1 MVHIAITDSLGERRA
16 RMYEAGVIKLDE
28 LITEKYTLDDINQG
42 MKDLRAGKN
51 LRGMI
56 AFE

>member
-28 LITEKYTLDDINQG
+28 LITEKYSLDDINQG